1 MEYGDMVII
10 NEPRHPF
17 YNYIGK
23 IVGRRGKR
31 NPDDILMLVLIN
43 NRSYIIP
50 ESMLE
55 IHLKDKVS
63 N

>member
-1 MEYGDMVII
+1 MEYGDIVIV
-10 NEPRHPF
+10 NNPGHPF
-17 YNYIGK
+17 YNYVGK

-50 ESMLE
+50 ESMLSIYYQNQE
-55 IHLKDKVS
+55 
-63 N
+63 NN